1 MIYVTDF
8 EPIFLFFI
16 DMFSSLIS
24 FMSEPILNLGLI
36 QISIFSVA
44 MGGLLTYIAISLF
57 WKGGSA

>member
-1 MIYVTDF
+1 MADF

-16 DMFSSLIS
+16 DMFSSIIS
-24 FMSEPILNLGLI
+24 FLSEPIFHLGLI
-36 QISIFSVA
+36 EVSVFSVS